1 MKASLAVGTH
11 PLPTV
16 VKPAAKRMQAS
27 VFRRLQLATFA
38 FLAVVVLALV
48 ISAGLTALEARRLHE
63 AQGQLDQFREFDRMY
78 LLITRRLTTVAG
90 GAHPAPRGLPLMDR
104 AIDRMIALSHD
115 PETPPKLQALRQ
127 RLEQPGAG
135 GVELAETL
143 TLIAE
148 VGRSS
153 QAQQAALV
161 DRLERQNAAQLRL
174 ELAAPLAILSVG
186 ILLLPVARQRIIKPL
201 NAFARQLARLAD
213 GEFTPAP
220 VDARVDPFLLPL
232 HRQFNDL
239 AGRLQELEASHRAHE
254 ESLHAKVRAA
264 TRQLLDQQ
272 RSLARAER
280 LAATGELAASV
291 AHELRNPLAG
301 LQMTLNNLRAELHD
315 ADLTERVDLM
325 IHEVARL
332 ARLLNEILDAAR
344 HAPEAPRLIQ
354 LADLVDEI
362 VALTRY
368 QLAPNVRLE
377 SRIDPALTCQLPQ
390 DRLRQALLNLI
401 LNSASALGEPGGA
414 IRIDA
419 TAADRGVRIAVADD
433 GPGFPAE
440 LLDGGIR
447 PFFSTRE
454 RGTGL
459 GLAMVRRFARDLGGS
474 VELANVEPHGARVT
488 MVLPAEAP

>member
-1 MKASLAVGTH
+1 
-11 PLPTV
+11 
-16 VKPAAKRMQAS
+16 MQAS

-38 FLAVVVLALV
+38 FLALIVAALV
-48 ISAGLTALEARRLHE
+48 ISAGLSALELRHLRE
-63 AQGQLDQFREFDRMY
+63 AHGQLDQFQEFDRMY
-78 LLITRRLTTVAG
+78 LMVTRRLTTTAEGVRTSPHG
-90 GAHPAPRGLPLMDR
+90 QPLLDR
-104 AIDRMIALSHD
+104 TIDRMIALSPD
-115 PETPPKLQALRQ
+115 PATPPKLRALRE
-127 RLEQPGAG
+127 RLAQPGAK
-135 GVELAETL
+135 GVELAESL

-153 QAQQAALV
+153 HAQQAALLA
-161 DRLERQNAAQLRL
+161 RLERQNTVQLRL
-174 ELAAPLAILSVG
+174 EMAAPLALLSVA
-186 ILLLPVARQRIIKPL
+186 ILLIPVARQRIIKPL
-201 NAFARQLARLAD
+201 NAFAHQLARLAD

-220 VDARVDPFLLPL
+220 LDERVDPFLLPL
-232 HRQFNDL
+232 HRQFNEL
-239 AGRLQELEASHRAHE
+239 AGRLQELEAAHRAHE

-264 TRQLLDQQ
+264 TGQLLDQQ

-301 LQMTLNNLRAELHD
+301 LQMTLHNLRAELHD
-315 ADLTERVDLM
+315 AELIERVDLM
-325 IHEVARL
+325 IQEVARL

-344 HAPEAPRLIQ
+344 HAPEPARPIQ
-354 LADLVDEI
+354 LAGLVDEI
-362 VALTRY
+362 LALTRY
-368 QLAPNVRLE
+368 QLAAEVRLE
-377 SRIDPALTCQLPQ
+377 SRVDPALICRLPQ

-401 LNSASALGEPGGA
+401 LNAASALGEAGGA
-414 IRIDA
+414 VRIDA
-419 TAADRGVRIAVADD
+419 DAAGRTVRIAVSDD

-459 GLAMVRRFARDLGGS
+459 GLAMVRRFARDVGGS

-488 MVLPAEAP
+488 LVLPSDAEPAC